1 MSALSAI
8 VMAAGEG
15 KRMRSRKPKVLHE
28 LGGRPMVRYPI
39 ELALALGASPVVVV
53 TGHQGDVV
61 RGAIERFG
69 LPAVATVDQGN
80 PKGTGHAVLTA
91 MPALDGFDGTVL
103 ILSGDVPLLTGDT
116 LRALVARHEQ
126 ADAALTLLAM
136 DLPDAGS
143 YGRVLIDETGAATRI
158 VEAKDATPEQ
168 RAIGL
173 ANAGIYAA
181 SSAFLREALPTLG
194 NRNAQGE
201 YYLTDLVEIAH
212 QRGLRAVHA
221 VVPDGDEVHGVDDR
235 AKLARAAAILNR
247 RTLAALMRDGVTVRD
262 PESTWVDAGVVVGA
276 DSVLDPGAE
285 LRGATKVGEGCRIGT
300 GAIVVDSELADG
312 VTIKPYC
319 VIEESRIASGAA
331 VGPMAHLRPG
341 SDLGADVKIGNFV
354 EIKKATFGA
363 GSKASHLTYVG
374 DASVGKNVNLGC
386 GTITCN
392 YDGVSKFKTVIED
405 DVFVGSDTQLVA
417 PVTVGRG
424 AYIGSGS
431 TITRDVPP
439 DALAVARGKQRNIE
453 GWATSSHAPS
463 KKPRPGGDGH

>member
-39 ELALALGASPVVVV
+39 ELALSLGASPVVVV
-53 TGHQGDVV
+53 TGHQGELV
-61 RGAIERFG
+61 RGAVDRFA
-69 LPAVATVDQGN
+69 LPGVSTVDQGA
-80 PKGTGHAVLTA
+80 PQGTGHAVLTA
-91 MPALDGFDGTVL
+91 VPALDGFDGTVL
-103 ILSGDVPLLTGDT
+103 ILSGDVPLLTAET

-126 ADAALTLLAM
+126 AKAVLTLLAM
-136 DLPDAGS
+136 ELHDAGS
-143 YGRVLIDETGAATRI
+143 YGRVVVDETGAATCI
-158 VEAKDATPEQ
+158 VEAKDATAEQ

-181 SSAFLREALPTLG
+181 SASFLREALPTLG

-201 YYLTDLVEIAH
+201 YYLTDLVSIAH

-235 AKLARAAAILNR
+235 VKLARAAAILNR
-247 RTLAALMRDGVTVRD
+247 RTLTALMQGGVTVRD

-276 DSVLDPGAE
+276 DTVLDPGAE
-285 LRGATKVGEGCRIGT
+285 IRGASKVGEGCRIGT

-319 VIEESRIASGAA
+319 VIEESRIASGTS

-341 SDLGADVKIGNFV
+341 SDLGPDVKIGNFV
-354 EIKKATFGA
+354 EVKKATFGA

-374 DASVGKNVNLGC
+374 DASIGKNVNLGC

-453 GWATSSHAPS
+453 GWATSSHAPG
-463 KKPRPGGDGH
+463 KKPRSQGDGH